1 MKKKTFVLWFAVL
14 LTVLGISGCSST
26 DDITQ
31 STIYPQTEETT
42 VSTNVEI
49 TRTETPTPVTTEKP
63 TMRAAEPEINSASDL
78 EVHFIDVGQADAILL
93 FSDGHYMLIDG
104 GNAADSNLI
113 YSYLD
118 KLGITYLDYIIGTH
132 AHEDHMGG
140 LSGALQKADV
150 GTVYIPRTE
159 SDAKFYHSFM
169 SKLSAKGIV
178 PVNPVSGTSFDFG
191 NCSVQLLCPKY
202 ERADDL
208 NNTSIMAKVLCGNTS
223 FLFTGDAESD
233 EEHDI
238 LSQRYD
244 LSATVLKAGHH
255 GSETSSSYSFLREV
269 MPRYVVISVGTN
281 NSYGHPDENALSR
294 FRDVGAKTYRTDLQ
308 GDIIFTSNGSEINIT
323 TQKNANADTNPTISQ
338 SSENSQTAQA
348 ENDESQYIGNKNSKK
363 FHRPS
368 CKSLPAEKN
377 RVYFN
382 SRDEAI
388 TSGYSGCKNC
398 NP

>member
-1 MKKKTFVLWFAVL
+1 MKKKTFVLWL
-14 LTVLGISGCSST
+14 TGILTVLGISGCSST
-26 DDITQ
+26 DNIPQT
-31 STIYPQTEETT
+31 TTYPQTAEAT
-42 VSTNVEI
+42 VSTNA
-49 TRTETPTPVTTEKP
+49 ETTPSETSAPVTTEP
-63 TMRAAEPEINSASDL
+63 PAIQTAETDTNSASNL
-78 EVHFIDVGQADAILL
+78 EVHFIDVGQADAMLL
-93 FSDGHYMLIDG
+93 ISGGHYMLIDG

-118 KLGITYLDYIIGTH
+118 KLGITYLDYMIGTH

-178 PVNPVSGTSFDFG
+178 PVNPVSGTSFEFG

-208 NNTSIMAKVLCGNTS
+208 NNTSIMAKIICGNTS

-238 LSQRYD
+238 LSQGYD

-269 MPRYVVISVGTN
+269 MPQYVVISVGAN

-308 GDIIFTSNGSEINIT
+308 GDIIFTSNGKEINIT

-338 SSENSQTAQA
+338 GSENSQTTQA
-348 ENDESQYIGNKNSKK
+348 ENSESQYIGNKNSKK

-388 TSGYSGCKNC
+388 SSGYSGCKNC